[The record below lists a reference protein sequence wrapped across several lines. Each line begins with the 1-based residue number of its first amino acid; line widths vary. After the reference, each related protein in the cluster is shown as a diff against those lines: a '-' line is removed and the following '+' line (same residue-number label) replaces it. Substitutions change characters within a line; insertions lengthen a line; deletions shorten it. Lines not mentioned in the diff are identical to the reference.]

1 MKKKIYVK
9 PCVEVIVINA
19 LCDTKAPYM
28 GVASKTDVDAGEA
41 SAKQNNFYE
50 SGNENDSVRNFNLW
64 DEDE

>member
-28 GVASKTDVDAGEA
+28 GVASKIDVDAGEA
-41 SAKQNNFYE
+41 SAKRNNFDE
-50 SGNENDSVRNFNLW
+50 SENEDNGVRNFNLW

>member
-9 PCVEVIVINA
+9 PCLEVIVINA
-19 LCDTKAPYM
+19 LCADPPYM
-28 GVASKTDVDAGEA
+28 GVDSKTDVSADEA

-50 SGNENDSVRNFNLW
+50 SGNENDGVRNFNPW

>member
-9 PCVEVIVINA
+9 PCLVVIVIGD
-19 LCDTKAPYM
+19 LCDTDPSMYV
-28 GVASKTDVDAGEA
+28 GSGDVDAGEA
-41 SAKQNNFYE
+41 SAKQNNFYK

>member
-9 PCVEVIVINA
+9 PCLEVIVIGD
-19 LCDTKAPYM
+19 LCDTDPSMYV
-28 GVASKTDVDAGEA
+28 GSGEVDAGEA

-50 SGNENDSVRNFNLW
+50 SGNENDGVRNFNLW

>member
-9 PCVEVIVINA
+9 PCLEVIVINA

-28 GVASKTDVDAGEA
+28 GVDSKTEVSADEA

-50 SGNENDSVRNFNLW
+50 SWNENDGVRNFNPW

>member
-1 MKKKIYVK
+1 MRKKIYVK
-9 PCVEVIVINA
+9 PCLVVIVIGD
-19 LCDTKAPYM
+19 LCDTDPSMYV
-28 GVASKTDVDAGEA
+28 GTGDVDAGGA

>member
-9 PCVEVIVINA
+9 PCLVVIVIGD
-19 LCDTKAPYM
+19 LCDTDPNMYV
-28 GVASKTDVDAGEA
+28 GTREVDAGEA

>member
-1 MKKKIYVK
+1 M
-9 PCVEVIVINA
+9 EVIVIGD
-19 LCDTKAPYM
+19 LCDTDPSMYV
-28 GVASKTDVDAGEA
+28 GTGEVDAGGA

>member
-19 LCDTKAPYM
+19 LCADPPYM

-41 SAKQNNFYE
+41 SAKRNNFDE
-50 SGNENDSVRNFNLW
+50 SENEDNGVRNFNLW

>member
-9 PCVEVIVINA
+9 PCAEVIVINA

-41 SAKQNNFYE
+41 SAKQNNFDE
-50 SGNENDSVRNFNLW
+50 SENEDNGVRNFNLW

>member
-9 PCVEVIVINA
+9 PCLVVIVIGD
-19 LCDTKAPYM
+19 LCDTDPSMYV
-28 GVASKTDVDAGEA
+28 GTGYVDAGEA

>member
-9 PCVEVIVINA
+9 PCVEVIVIGD
-19 LCDTKAPYM
+19 LCDTNAPYM
-28 GVASKTDVDAGEA
+28 EVGSGEVDAGEA

>member
-9 PCVEVIVINA
+9 PCLEVIVIGD
-19 LCDTKAPYM
+19 LCDTDPSMYV
-28 GVASKTDVDAGEA
+28 GSGDVDAGEA
-41 SAKQNNFYE
+41 SAKQNNFYV

>member
-9 PCVEVIVINA
+9 PCLEVIVIGD
-19 LCDTKAPYM
+19 LCDTEPYL
-28 GVASKTDVDAGEA
+28 GVRSGEVDAGEA
-41 SAKQNNFYE
+41 CAKQNNFYE